1 MDADVGF
8 YTVSF
13 ITAALIL
20 GFIAESDRLLHMVKP
35 KGKKV
40 NSNYWGVYEGTSMEN
55 VVGTVEVKPL
65 TGKQKIIGGSTTY
78 AAGRG
83 VKMNGS

>member
-1 MDADVGF
+1 
-8 YTVSF
+8 
-13 ITAALIL
+13 
-20 GFIAESDRLLHMVKP
+20 
-35 KGKKV
+35 
-40 NSNYWGVYEGTSMEN
+40 MEN